1 MLSAVWPVSQG
12 SRAAIVCCT
21 DAKSTLD
28 PRNVAEPIVVSLR
41 RQAEHI
47 RADQVQ
53 TSSYETVSKGQL
65 CKDNFPNA
73 NHKRSSR
80 HPLPK
85 MPLLH
90 LTRERLQQLVEVG
103 LAPIRQLA
111 APLRVAQ
118 GVQVVEERARYL
130 DEGGAL
136 LLQLGA

>member
-1 MLSAVWPVSQG
+1 
-12 SRAAIVCCT
+12 
-21 DAKSTLD
+21 
-28 PRNVAEPIVVSLR
+28 
-41 RQAEHI
+41 
-47 RADQVQ
+47 
-53 TSSYETVSKGQL
+53 
-65 CKDNFPNA
+65 
-73 NHKRSSR
+73 
-80 HPLPK
+80 

-103 LAPIRQLA
+103 LAPIWQLA